1 MVRKVVDI
9 EHLYS
14 CTMLIHNSSEWSKA
28 VVEGWSLVKI
38 AVIGATGMIGNHV
51 LQAGARRGHDMIA
64 ISRRPLSGAALHLEG
79 VEARTADLAHV
90 PELRRA
96 IEGADAVVHCA
107 GYYPAAPRPVHLELA
122 EATKLSNNFYEA
134 CVGLGLQRIV
144 YVGAAIAVPRTSGGM
159 ASDGQ
164 ASFTKEPSSSNS
176 YLQVKWLQ
184 DSIARKH
191 AADGLPVVIGVP
203 AMTFGEFDPG
213 NTTGNFILGVAK
225 KTFRAFVDGKR
236 NVVYAGDAADGLIL
250 AAERGITGHRYLFTG
265 ENLTMEQLMGKIAR
279 ITQAPMP
286 KTIPLPLTKALY
298 AFQLL
303 RYKFLSGPVPTISE
317 TALAVMSSGQFLDGR
332 VAASELGYKPSVSVD
347 EAIERAL
354 AWFVKAGAL
363 PARGEG

>member
-1 MVRKVVDI
+1 MR
-9 EHLYS
+9 
-14 CTMLIHNSSEWSKA
+14 
-28 VVEGWSLVKI
+28 I
-38 AVIGATGMIGNHV
+38 AVIGATGMIGSHV
-51 LQAGARRGHDMIA
+51 LKAGASRGHDMIA
-64 ISRRPLSGAALHLEG
+64 ISRRPLSGPALHFAP
-79 VEARTADLAHV
+79 VETRTADLANV

-96 IEGADAVVHCA
+96 IEGTDAVVHCA
-107 GYYPAAPRPVHLELA
+107 GYYPGAPRPLHVELA

-134 CVGLGLQRIV
+134 CSGLDLQRIV
-144 YVGAAIAVPRTSGGM
+144 YVGAAIAVPRNGNGT

-164 ASFTKEPSSSNS
+164 ANFTKEPPSSNS

-225 KTFRAFVDGKR
+225 GKFKAFVDGRR

-286 KTIPLPLTKALY
+286 KTMPLFITKALY

-317 TALAVMSSGQFLDGR
+317 TAMAVMSSGQFLEGR
-332 VAASELGYKPSVSVD
+332 VAASELGYKPCISVD

-354 AWFVKAGAL
+354 AWFVQTGAL
-363 PARGEG
+363 PALAGS

>member
-1 MVRKVVDI
+1 MRI
-9 EHLYS
+9 
-14 CTMLIHNSSEWSKA
+14 A
-28 VVEGWSLVKI
+28 VV
-38 AVIGATGMIGNHV
+38 GATGMIGSHV
-51 LQAGARRGHDMIA
+51 LQAGAKRGHEMIA
-64 ISRRPLSGAALHLEG
+64 ISRKPFSGASLQLEQL
-79 VEARTADLAHV
+79 EARTADLASV

-96 IEGADAVVHCA
+96 LEGADAVVHCA
-107 GYYPAAPRPVHLELA
+107 GYYPGAPRPLPLELA

-134 CVGLGLQRIV
+134 CSGLGLQKIV
-144 YVGAAIAVPRTSGGM
+144 YVGAAIAVPRNRDGEP
-159 ASDGQ
+159 SDGQ
-164 ASFTKEPSSSNS
+164 ANFPEAPPSSNS

-225 KTFRAFVDGKR
+225 GKFKAFVDGKR

-250 AAERGITGHRYLFTG
+250 AAERGTAGHRYLFTG

-279 ITQAPMP
+279 VTKAPMP
-286 KTIPLPLTKALY
+286 KTMPLPVTRALY

-317 TALAVMSSGQFLDGR
+317 TAMAVMSAGQFLDGR
-332 VAASELGYKPSVSVD
+332 VAALELGYKPSVSVD

-354 AWFVKAGAL
+354 AWFVQAGLL
-363 PARGEG
+363 PAHG